1 MLLLELFCGTK
12 SVGKVF
18 EEKGF
23 KVISLDNRKKTNPTF
38 CADILDWDGYKN
50 IEMPIDFIWAS
61 PPCTTFSIASGGKH
75 RTIKNMEGFTEDA
88 KIGIKILQKTL
99 EIIKYFEDKN
109 PKLKWAF
116 ENPRGLMRHTTEVK
130 DIFRSTCC
138 YCQYDHC
145 YKKPTD
151 IFSNFPLELKM
162 CREKRSEKTC
172 HHRRG
177 NKGIHSA
184 KLNDKFKI
192 PAQLIESIFEQ
203 SKTA

>member
-18 EEKGF
+18 EEKGY
-23 KVISLDNRKKTNPTF
+23 KVISLDNRKKTDPTY
-38 CADILDWDGYKN
+38 CVDILEWDGYKN
-50 IEMPIDFIWAS
+50 IEMPIPDFIWAS
-61 PPCTTFSIASGGKH
+61 PPCTTFSIASGGRH
-75 RTIKNMEGFTEDA
+75 RTKADMIGFTEDA

-99 EIIKYFEDKN
+99 EIIKYFEEKN

-116 ENPRGLMRHTTEVK
+116 ENPRGLMRYTEEVK
-130 DIFRSTCC
+130 DILRSTCC
-138 YCQYDHC
+138 YCKYDHC

-151 IFSNFPLELKM
+151 IFSNFPLELLM
-162 CREKRSEKTC
+162 CREKRGEKTC

-192 PAQLIESIFEQ
+192 PSKLIEYILEQ
-203 SKTA
+203 I